1 MNDDQFGHC
10 SDEKWSE
17 TCGYEIFICVRRDVY
32 MMSVR
37 GDGSVSSRAA
47 KTSNPGFIGL
57 LR

>member
-1 MNDDQFGHC
+1 MNDDQFGHR
-10 SDEKWSE
+10 SDEKWSV
-17 TCGYEIFICVRRDVY
+17 TCGYEIFMYLRRDVY

-37 GDGSVSSRAA
+37 GDVSVSSRAT